1 MRSKSVAK
9 RLESILSQNKP
20 HTEVPRLYQHG
31 ECQRWCTLESYDLAA
46 KQQNE
51 WMNDCELSGVATAKV
66 TDADKQPKPNT
77 PVQVA
82 MDMAEA
88 TTIGDIQKLIFA
100 GAVYICPQLLCGTLQ
115 CEN

>member
-9 RLESILSQNKP
+9 ILESILSQNKP

-31 ECQRWCTLESYDLAA
+31 KCQRWCTLESYDLAA
-46 KQQNE
+46 KQQ
-51 WMNDCELSGVATAKV
+51 
-66 TDADKQPKPNT
+66 KPNT

-82 MDMAEA
+82 MDTAEA